1 MFDHGVRV
9 GPHGVSWVRALV
21 RPLSLLSLNHQ
32 PDIMHVLY
40 ADTHPALRGLAV
52 APNTSS
58 LYINEISHTH
68 QKP

>member
-1 MFDHGVRV
+1 
-9 GPHGVSWVRALV
+9 VRALV